1 MKLESKYIIYDDMMM
16 IYNNIVEL
24 LQKLTGLSLF
34 LLRFIGK
41 E

>member
-1 MKLESKYIIYDDMMM
+1 MKLESKLESM
-16 IYNNIVEL
+16 IYNNIVEV
-24 LQKLTGLSLF
+24 LQKLTDLSLF